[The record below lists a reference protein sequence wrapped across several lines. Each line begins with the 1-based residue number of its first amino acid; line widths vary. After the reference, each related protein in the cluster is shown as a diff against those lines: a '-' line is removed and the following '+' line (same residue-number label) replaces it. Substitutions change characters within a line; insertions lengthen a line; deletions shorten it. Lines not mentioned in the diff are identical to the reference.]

1 MQVRNRGD
9 LGANSSVFVRAAHFQ
24 RALILREHASATIGI
39 RIELGHFGMNREK
52 LLVNLDDNLSGI
64 GVADVRHPVGPCFVP
79 HCCAIG

>member
-1 MQVRNRGD
+1 MQVRIRVD
-9 LGANSSVFVRAAHFQ
+9 LGANASVFVRAAHFQ

-52 LLVNLDDNLSGI
+52 LLDNLSDI
-64 GVADVRHPVGPCFVP
+64 GVADVRHLVGPCFVP

>member
-39 RIELGHFGMNREK
+39 RIELGHFGMNQDAIVSATTEK
-52 LLVNLDDNLSGI
+52 EVI
-64 GVADVRHPVGPCFVP
+64 GAFGEWWDEEQQQKKAFF
-79 HCCAIG
+79 